1 MFFFFKNFLIPKSV
15 VIDDKI
21 SDVAVVQERIDS
33 ELDMRAAACDTFRV
47 SPANRT
53 IRGIDDCLALFMM
66 CMTSFVPDAFRR

>member
-1 MFFFFKNFLIPKSV
+1 M
-15 VIDDKI
+15 
-21 SDVAVVQERIDS
+21 AVVQERIDS